1 MMQTTSEC
9 IFNVFYF
16 GVPIG
21 GANYRDE
28 VKTYILT
35 DVAVFDVV
43 VSCLLQITDF
53 LIADGNF
60 RVSKQSVAARL
71 DFDEDQFIML
81 TVQGNDVEVA
91 VTAFPVTLHDDI
103 PLAHQIGSSLIL
115 SPAS

>member
-16 GVPIG
+16 DVPIG

-91 VTAFPVTLHDDI
+91 VAAFPVTLHDVI
-103 PLAHQIGSSLIL
+103 PFAHQIGNSLIL
-115 SPAS
+115 PPVS

>member
-16 GVPIG
+16 GVPIRG
-21 GANYRDE
+21 SNYRDE

-35 DVAVFDVV
+35 DVAIFDVV
-43 VSCLLQITDF
+43 VSCLLQVTDF

-71 DFDEDQFIML
+71 DFDEDNFTTL
-81 TVQGNDVEVA
+81 TV
-91 VTAFPVTLHDDI
+91 
-103 PLAHQIGSSLIL
+103 
-115 SPAS
+115 

>member
-1 MMQTTSEC
+1 MMQTSEC

-35 DVAVFDVV
+35 DVAIFDVV
-43 VSCLLQITDF
+43 VSCLLQVTDF

-71 DFDEDQFIML
+71 DFDEDHFIML

-91 VTAFPVTLHDDI
+91 VAAFPVTLHNDI

>member
-21 GANYRDE
+21 GSNYRDE
-28 VKTYILT
+28 VEAYILT
-35 DVAVFDVV
+35 DVAIFDVV
-43 VSCLLQITDF
+43 VSCLLQVTYF

-71 DFDEDQFIML
+71 DFDEDNFTTL
-81 TVQGNDVEVA
+81 TV
-91 VTAFPVTLHDDI
+91 
-103 PLAHQIGSSLIL
+103 
-115 SPAS
+115 